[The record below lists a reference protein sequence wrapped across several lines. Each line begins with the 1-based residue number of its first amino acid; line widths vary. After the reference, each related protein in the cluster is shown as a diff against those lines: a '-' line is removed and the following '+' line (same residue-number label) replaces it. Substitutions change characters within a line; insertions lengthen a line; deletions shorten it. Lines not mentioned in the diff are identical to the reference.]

1 MNMKVG
7 RNDPC
12 PCGSGKKYKKCCL
25 SKTYISIGREL
36 TIQNKLIK
44 SLIEFYHKNY
54 METIEDAKSLFWGD
68 FNPEEYLTKD
78 SEIEMANIN
87 FMEYLVHDFVVDY
100 KNEETLIDK
109 YLESRNNAGSHRSPY
124 NSLTFEETGILTKMK
139 NSFISLFEVQKVFKD
154 EGLLLKDILTDKE
167 YDVKEKSATESLAKW
182 DILAT
187 RLIYLDEKYIMSGSV
202 YAYPLIKKEEMLS
215 YIKLQYKDYKKVFPH
230 VQVTEYLKKNSVIF
244 NHFWCGLYRNPY
256 PADLRN
262 TDGEPIFFSKAVFD
276 IKNMDAAI
284 YGLKSIKDFQ
294 YYEKD
299 NTFSWIDETP
309 GRKLPSTTKGIIKIK
324 NGKLTIECN
333 SKERLSA
340 AKIIMNEN
348 LPDSIVHIADV
359 FQDIKQAMNEFN
371 EKNDGPEKEPES
383 EIPIEIQQGIMNKFL
398 TEHYEKWL
406 SEKLPALK
414 GKTPLEAIK
423 TKKGKQQVMELLK
436 FFENG
441 EEKNKEKGMPH
452 YDISWLRKRL
462 GLEDDPTD

>member
-1 MNMKVG
+1 MKLG
-7 RNDPC
+7 RNDLC

-25 SKTYISIGREL
+25 SKTYTSIGREL
-36 TIQNKLIK
+36 MIQNKLIK
-44 SLIEFYHKNY
+44 NLMEFYHKNY

-87 FMEYLVHDFVVDY
+87 FIEYLVHDFIVDD
-100 KNEETLIDK
+100 KNGKTLIDK
-109 YLESRNNAGSHRSPY
+109 YLDSLNNADGRRRLN
-124 NSLTFEETGILTKMK
+124 NSLTFEETGILVKMK
-139 NSFISLFEVQKVFKD
+139 DSFISLFEVQEVFKG

-187 RLIYLDEKYIMSGSV
+187 RLVYLDEKYIMSGSG
-202 YAYPLIKKEEMLS
+202 YAYPLIKKAEILD
-215 YIKLQYKDYKKVFPH
+215 YIKSLYKEYKKVFPDA
-230 VQVTEYLKKNSVIF
+230 QVTEYFKKNSEIF
-244 NHFWCGLYRNPY
+244 NRFRCGLYSNPY

-284 YGLKSIKDFQ
+284 NGLKSIKDFQ

-299 NTFSWIDETP
+299 NTFSWVDETP

-333 SKERLSA
+333 SKERLST
-340 AKIIMNEN
+340 AKVILHEN

-359 FQDIKQAMNEFN
+359 FQDLKQAMNEFN
-371 EKNDGPEKEPES
+371 ENCREVPHSRLHKRHAFINTS
-383 EIPIEIQQGIMNKFL
+383 ENM
-398 TEHYEKWL
+398 
-406 SEKLPALK
+406 
-414 GKTPLEAIK
+414 
-423 TKKGKQQVMELLK
+423 
-436 FFENG
+436 
-441 EEKNKEKGMPH
+441 
-452 YDISWLRKRL
+452 
-462 GLEDDPTD
+462 